1 MSYIQSIEQKLAT
14 AFKPSRLE
22 VIDESHRHAGH
33 AHGDHDHFTGEGESH
48 LRIRIVSDAFTGM
61 SRIERHR
68 AINAHLTD
76 EIAAGL
82 HAIAI
87 EAAAPGEPVRG

>member
-22 VIDESHRHAGH
+22 VID
-33 AHGDHDHFTGEGESH
+33 ESH